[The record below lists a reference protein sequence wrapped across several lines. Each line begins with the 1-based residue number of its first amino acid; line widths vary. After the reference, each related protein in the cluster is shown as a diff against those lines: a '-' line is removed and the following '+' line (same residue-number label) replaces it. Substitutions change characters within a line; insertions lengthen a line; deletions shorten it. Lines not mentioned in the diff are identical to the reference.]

1 LTNRLIFTEYSS
13 STLDLLIVNDHRN
26 IVFSGVGAPLLN
38 RTHYHLPII
47 GFLNHYIE
55 RSTIIRRKIFLCD
68 RGDYYAYRQKLSTI
82 DWDSMFTGHNIDS
95 ITCSI
100 RQTITDIANDTIPN
114 RIISIRKD
122 NPPWLTIAIKKQIR
136 CKKRIHKQAKQT
148 NLEGHWVKFRKARNI
163 CNK

>member
-1 LTNRLIFTEYSS
+1 MLEILTINNTNNKIRSLLTQYSFYNNDEPTYITEHSS

-55 RSTIIRRKIFLCD
+55 RSTIIRRKMFLCD

-82 DWDSMFTGHNIDS
+82 DWDSMFTGHDIDS
-95 ITCSI
+95 ITWNGERVDAIGSN
-100 RQTITDIANDTIPN
+100 RGKLDTYFY
-114 RIISIRKD
+114 
-122 NPPWLTIAIKKQIR
+122 IKTHFGKE
-136 CKKRIHKQAKQT
+136 KYFT
-148 NLEGHWVKFRKARNI
+148 N
-163 CNK
+163 

>member
-1 LTNRLIFTEYSS
+1 M
-13 STLDLLIVNDHRN
+13 DLLIVNDHRN

-100 RQTITDIANDTIPN
+100 RQTITDIAYDTIPN
-114 RIISIRKD
+114 KIISIRKD
-122 NPPWLTIAIKKQIR
+122 IPPWLATAITKTNSRQKK
-136 CKKRIHKQAKQT
+136 
-148 NLEGHWVKFRKARNI
+148 NS
-163 CNK
+163 